1 MTKSVTKSKKKMTVT
16 VTNAEI
22 DAHPLLTADQ
32 RQLCKI
38 FRDKAKDRRASFTM
52 LDFAA
57 NCLRAT
63 GRDYAEALYAEA
75 LDVDEA
81 VAADAD
87 HRRAAI
93 FYAYEAIKNG
103 PKIITETMEARGT
116 LKDFE
121 LLVSHGAA

>member
-1 MTKSVTKSKKKMTVT
+1 MTKLKKM
-16 VTNAEI
+16 TNAEI

-38 FRDKAKDRRASFTM
+38 FRDKSKERRESFTM

-57 NCLRAT
+57 ICLRAT
-63 GRDYAEALYAEA
+63 GTDYANADDTHSRRAA
-75 LDVDEA
+75 DEA
-81 VAADAD
+81 

-93 FYAYEAIKNG
+93 FYAYEALKNG
-103 PKIITETMEARGT
+103 PKIVTETMEARGT